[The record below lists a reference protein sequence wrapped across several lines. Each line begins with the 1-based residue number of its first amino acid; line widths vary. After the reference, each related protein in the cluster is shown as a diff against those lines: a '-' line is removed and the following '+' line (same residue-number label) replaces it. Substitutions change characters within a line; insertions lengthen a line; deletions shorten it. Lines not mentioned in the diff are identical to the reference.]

1 LSGCSSRTSRRTLKI
16 FSNLSDAVFKRQHRE
31 KREKI
36 VINTPSRREGGCSSS
51 PVIRSAS
58 HKAPIYFFTF
68 FKNRGVKKRGVQR
81 RRKEKKNVQVVRGEE
96 SLYIFLEEG
105 SLDPHLDE

>member
-1 LSGCSSRTSRRTLKI
+1 MRFLRDNTGRRGKNCYKYT
-16 FSNLSDAVFKRQHRE
+16 VE
-31 KREKI
+31 KRRGMQQQPCHQVGVSQGAYI
-36 VINTPSRREGGCSSS
+36 
-51 PVIRSAS
+51 
-58 HKAPIYFFTF
+58 FFYLF